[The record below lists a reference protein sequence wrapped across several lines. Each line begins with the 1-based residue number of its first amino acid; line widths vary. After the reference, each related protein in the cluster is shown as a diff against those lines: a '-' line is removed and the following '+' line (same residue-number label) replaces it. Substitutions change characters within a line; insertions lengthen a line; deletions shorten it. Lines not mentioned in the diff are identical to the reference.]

1 MPINLGLT
9 CIKSTRRTSSR
20 IGIHV
25 RELIRSTAAKR
36 ASQHRLAGPGQRFLC
51 WSPENSWMNAMGGAP
66 LGLLVVEPDAA
77 GFQVTHARLLYDGD
91 G

>member
-1 MPINLGLT
+1 VDE
-9 CIKSTRRTSSR
+9 
-20 IGIHV
+20 HD
-25 RELIRSTAAKR
+25 
-36 ASQHRLAGPGQRFLC
+36 
-51 WSPENSWMNAMGGAP
+51 GGAP